1 MKTSIVTIANGGH
14 SSGVIGFRK
23 EMGVAFKATNCR
35 SNNKWPD
42 MQYDGGGR
50 EGD

>member
-14 SSGVIGFRK
+14 SGGGIWLRK
-23 EMGVAFKATNCR
+23 EMGVAFKANCR

-42 MQYDGGGR
+42 TQYDGGGR